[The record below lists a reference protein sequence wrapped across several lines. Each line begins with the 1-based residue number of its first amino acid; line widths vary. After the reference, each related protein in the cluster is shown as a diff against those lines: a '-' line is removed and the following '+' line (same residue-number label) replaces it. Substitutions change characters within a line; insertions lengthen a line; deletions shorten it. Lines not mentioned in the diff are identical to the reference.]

1 MPSVY
6 TKRDILYISWYDS
19 ISGKRINRSTGLKYT
34 ETNLKKAKKIA
45 TDLQTGM
52 EHKQDI
58 YKKLGI
64 RKTTIL
70 SAFEHFL
77 HNNSDKHP
85 KTIKDYHRFFNF
97 FKQHFDENELCN
109 NITKLSIEDW
119 IIEIKKLQMQ
129 KNSIFDIFK
138 QANHFLNFLFEYSY
152 IPMFKINRDI
162 KPKREIKEKIIF
174 SDEDIVKIFDNLA
187 GKNNNFKTLIYL
199 AFYTGLR
206 SSDMLTIKVSGIDLK
221 RRELKYYSP
230 KRKVY
235 RQVAFHEDLDE
246 IISKRVEE
254 VKDGDLL
261 DYTEIEN
268 LGRACH
274 RYFELIGI
282 GDKDYSART
291 FRKTFITLAR
301 RCRMDASVVAELV
314 GHAHSST
321 ADRFY
326 NRIDLELMNEEL
338 RKFKRPEIIADR
350 IITSRK

>member
-1 MPSVY
+1 M
-6 TKRDILYISWYDS
+6 
-19 ISGKRINRSTGLKYT
+19 N
-34 ETNLKKAKKIA
+34 
-45 TDLQTGM
+45 
-52 EHKQDI
+52 
-58 YKKLGI
+58 
-64 RKTTIL
+64 
-70 SAFEHFL
+70 
-77 HNNSDKHP
+77 
-85 KTIKDYHRFFNF
+85 
-97 FKQHFDENELCN
+97 
-109 NITKLSIEDW
+109 KLSVEGW
-119 IIEIKKLQMQ
+119 INEIKKLPMQ
-129 KNSIFDIFK
+129 KNSIFAIFK
-138 QANHFLNFLFEYSY
+138 QANHFLNFLFENSY

-221 RRELKYYSP
+221 KHELKYYSP

-254 VKDGDLL
+254 VKDGELL

-282 GDKDYSART
+282 GDKGYSART

-326 NRIDLELMNEEL
+326 NRIDMELMNEEL

-350 IITSRK
+350 IITLRK

>member
-1 MPSVY
+1 
-6 TKRDILYISWYDS
+6 
-19 ISGKRINRSTGLKYT
+19 
-34 ETNLKKAKKIA
+34 
-45 TDLQTGM
+45 
-52 EHKQDI
+52 
-58 YKKLGI
+58 
-64 RKTTIL
+64 
-70 SAFEHFL
+70 
-77 HNNSDKHP
+77 
-85 KTIKDYHRFFNF
+85 
-97 FKQHFDENELCN
+97 
-109 NITKLSIEDW
+109 
-119 IIEIKKLQMQ
+119 
-129 KNSIFDIFK
+129 
-138 QANHFLNFLFEYSY
+138 
-152 IPMFKINRDI
+152 MFKINRDI

-221 RRELKYYSP
+221 RHELKYYSP

-254 VKDGDLL
+254 VKDGELL

-282 GDKDYSART
+282 GDKGYSART

-326 NRIDLELMNEEL
+326 NRIDMELMNEEL

-350 IITSRK
+350 IITMRK